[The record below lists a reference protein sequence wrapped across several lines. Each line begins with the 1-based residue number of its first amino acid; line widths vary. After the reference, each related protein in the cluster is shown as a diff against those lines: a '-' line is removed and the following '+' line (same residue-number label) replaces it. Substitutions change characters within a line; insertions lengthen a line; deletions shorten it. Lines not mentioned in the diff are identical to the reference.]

1 MGSISRGSRSMRDGT
16 THERK
21 RLEFRKETVVRLPI
35 FALGASALVACG
47 NTYHPE
53 YHPVTV
59 TSYEQHVSYP
69 AAAAASASAQPA
81 SVFFRPPPP
90 QQPPTPAPWS
100 AWPDQ

>member
-1 MGSISRGSRSMRDGT
+1 M
-16 THERK
+16 
-21 RLEFRKETVVRLPI
+21 RLPI
-35 FALGASALVACG
+35 IALGTSALVACG

-59 TSYEQHVSYP
+59 TSYEQHVAYP
-69 AAAAASASAQPA
+69 AASASAQPA

>member
-1 MGSISRGSRSMRDGT
+1 M
-16 THERK
+16 
-21 RLEFRKETVVRLPI
+21 RLPL
-35 FALGASALVACG
+35 FALGTSALVACG

-59 TSYEQHVSYP
+59 TSYEQHVAYP
-69 AAAAASASAQPA
+69 AASASAQPA

-100 AWPDQ
+100 AWPDP

>member
-1 MGSISRGSRSMRDGT
+1 M
-16 THERK
+16 
-21 RLEFRKETVVRLPI
+21 RLPI
-35 FALGASALVACG
+35 FALGTSALVACG

-59 TSYEQHVSYP
+59 TSYEQHVAYP
-69 AAAAASASAQPA
+69 AASASAQPA

>member
-1 MGSISRGSRSMRDGT
+1 MRLLT
-16 THERK
+16 
-21 RLEFRKETVVRLPI
+21 
-35 FALGASALVACG
+35 FALATIALLACG

-59 TSYEQHVSYP
+59 TSYEQHVAYP
-69 AAAAASASAQPA
+69 AAASESSQPA

-90 QQPPTPAPWS
+90 PRPPTPAPWS

>member
-1 MGSISRGSRSMRDGT
+1 MT
-16 THERK
+16 F
-21 RLEFRKETVVRLPI
+21 EFRKETVVRLLTC
-35 FALGASALVACG
+35 ALAASAILACG

-59 TSYEQHVSYP
+59 TSYEQHVAYP
-69 AAAAASASAQPA
+69 TAASASSQPA

-90 QQPPTPAPWS
+90 PPPTPAPWS

>member
-1 MGSISRGSRSMRDGT
+1 
-16 THERK
+16 
-21 RLEFRKETVVRLPI
+21 VRLPI
-35 FALGASALVACG
+35 FALGTSALVACG

-59 TSYEQHVSYP
+59 TSYEQHVAYP
-69 AAAAASASAQPA
+69 AASASAQPA